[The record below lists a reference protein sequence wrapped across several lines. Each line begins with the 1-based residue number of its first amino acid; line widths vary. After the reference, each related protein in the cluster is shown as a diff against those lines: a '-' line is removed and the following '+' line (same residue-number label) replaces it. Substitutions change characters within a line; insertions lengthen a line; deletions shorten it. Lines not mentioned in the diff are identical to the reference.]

1 MYCIPS
7 KSGEEGGLLRNVSE
21 SGYVV
26 RECLLLQGKDTKEAS
41 QRVNPQI
48 EMIEGSLGSTYIFF
62 KYSINKRA
70 LANHYIPRLVI
81 YK

>member
-1 MYCIPS
+1 ML
-7 KSGEEGGLLRNVSE
+7 GGGGVLRNVSE

-48 EMIEGSLGSTYIFF
+48 EMIEGSVAGSTYMFF
-62 KYSINKRA
+62 KYSINKTA